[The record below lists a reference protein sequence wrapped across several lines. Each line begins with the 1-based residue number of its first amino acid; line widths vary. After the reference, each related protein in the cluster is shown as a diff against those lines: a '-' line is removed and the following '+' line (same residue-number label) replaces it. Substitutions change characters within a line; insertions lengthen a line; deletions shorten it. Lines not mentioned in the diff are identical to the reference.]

1 MSVRMCVYVL
11 ARSTAGGFGATGLVH
26 TPWCLSICVCML
38 WADPWLVDVGLLD
51 WYTYCDVCPYMYVCF
66 GPCVLLPVMLVVSL
80 CRAASTFTAVA
91 SKLGHLISVHA
102 LLM

>member
-1 MSVRMCVYVL
+1 MSVHMCVYVL
-11 ARSTAGGFGATGLVH
+11 ARSMAGACGATGLVK
-26 TPWCLSICVCML
+26 S
-38 WADPWLVDVGLLD
+38 
-51 WYTYCDVCPYMYVCF
+51 CDVCLYMYVCF